1 MKKIL
6 LFIVLSLCSFA
17 AEKSKIYSYSQES
30 DAKVYN
36 WKDLDFFDDYV
47 VYEGDALKCLNFLTK
62 RKNPTRIDFFNPPI
76 YSPKKQIDEV
86 IQKLDET
93 KTKYIATFEFKYDEK
108 NSFDKYLV
116 ENYKL
121 IWENK
126 FFRLYKRKSP

>member
-47 VYEGDALKCLNFLTK
+47 VYEGDALIGQYIIQMPDSLEEPKEAEKFSKKVCKDSKTHREILITWDENYNVVEAKCL
-62 RKNPTRIDFFNPPI
+62 
-76 YSPKKQIDEV
+76 KK
-86 IQKLDET
+86 
-93 KTKYIATFEFKYDEK
+93 
-108 NSFDKYLV
+108 
-116 ENYKL
+116 
-121 IWENK
+121 
-126 FFRLYKRKSP
+126 